1 MYIILYF
8 TLMLCFIFSGLED
21 IVIITLIKLR
31 ACLEFCVND
40 YFYKVVTQ
48 LDILRYWLLHMHVN
62 HTLYLSTSAQKCWGW
77 LILQPGLRFLNFS
90 KKLWHG
96 SILQATRGAAF
107 ISHMACMFSIPFTS
121 LPVTKIYFWFLFLIF
136 WNVFVWNFL
145 QILFLNGIHYIFF
158 QLHKIKCFLLFLTN
172 WLIMKQLFL
181 WLYTVSV

>member
-62 HTLYLSTSAQKCWGW
+62 HTLYPRPLPLYQWRKCWGW

-121 LPVTKIYFWFLFLIF
+121 LPVTKICTWPLIWGCVKIIMLFR
-136 WNVFVWNFL
+136 
-145 QILFLNGIHYIFF
+145 
-158 QLHKIKCFLLFLTN
+158 
-172 WLIMKQLFL
+172 
-181 WLYTVSV
+181 